1 VPNAVHAIA
10 EVPRTLSGKK
20 LEVPV
25 KKILLGQD
33 PAAALNK
40 DSMAN
45 PQSIQ
50 WFIEFGK
57 ALNS

>member
-1 VPNAVHAIA
+1 
-10 EVPRTLSGKK
+10 
-20 LEVPV
+20 V